1 MPKIV
6 LIVDDEED
14 LRELFSQVIS
24 FSGFKTKT
32 ASGGK
37 EALLLAQKN
46 HFDAVL
52 SDIRMPKG
60 DGAEL
65 LKELKKINP
74 RLPVYI
80 MSGYNDYTTDELLKL
95 GAEKVYSKP
104 FNYEDFISDLS
115 KMLNVNLDNSKA

>member
-1 MPKIV
+1 MPKNV

-14 LRELFSQVIS
+14 LRELFSQVVS

-37 EALLLAQKN
+37 EALKLAKENQ
-46 HFDAVL
+46 FDAVL

-65 LKELKKINP
+65 LKELKKIYPN
-74 RLPVYI
+74 LPIYI

-104 FNYEDFISDLS
+104 FNYEDFIFDLNKKLNIETS
-115 KMLNVNLDNSKA
+115 KS